1 MGRLVVDAKSNRLSL
16 NLRELAQYKDLF
28 WVLAYR
34 DLRVRYAQTF
44 LGFLWAFI
52 QPAATILILT
62 LVFGK
67 ALKIDTGGVP
77 YPLFAVCGMVG
88 WTYFAFV
95 MQQSGQ
101 SIIASQQMIKKI
113 YFPRLVIPLS
123 KALVGLVDFGVT
135 ILLLLLMVFWYSYY
149 PSPNIIWLPL
159 FVMLIIIY
167 SLSVGILLSA
177 LSIRYRDIQ
186 HIIPFMAQ
194 IGLYLTPV
202 AYPAEFIIKAIPPWL
217 SVIYFL
223 NPMAGI
229 VEGLRWSLLGTS
241 IPTIY
246 YLYSFLMAILLFIGS
261 LFYFKK
267 VEREMADIV

>member
-149 PSPNIIWLPL
+149 PSPNIVWLPL
-159 FVMLIIIY
+159 FVILIIIY

-186 HIIPFMAQ
+186 HIIPFMTQ

-229 VEGLRWSLLGTS
+229 IEGLRWSLLGTS

-246 YLYSFLMAILLFIGS
+246 YMYSFLMAILLFIGS

>member
-16 NLRELAQYKDLF
+16 NLRELAQYRDLF

-186 HIIPFMAQ
+186 HIIPFMTQ

-246 YLYSFLMAILLFIGS
+246 YLYSFLMVILLFIGS

>member
-16 NLRELAQYKDLF
+16 NLKELVQYKDLF

-44 LGFLWAFI
+44 IGFLWAFI
-52 QPAATILILT
+52 QPAAAILILT

-123 KALVGLVDFGVT
+123 KALVGMVDFGVT
-135 ILLLLLMVFWYSYY
+135 ILLLLLMVFWYNYY

-159 FVMLIIIY
+159 FVILIIIY

-186 HIIPFMAQ
+186 HIIPFMTQ

-229 VEGLRWSLLGTS
+229 IEGLPS
-241 IPTIY
+241 
-246 YLYSFLMAILLFIGS
+246 AFI
-261 LFYFKK
+261 
-267 VEREMADIV
+267 V

>member
-67 ALKIDTGGVP
+67 ALKIDTGEVP

-186 HIIPFMAQ
+186 HIIPFMTQ

-246 YLYSFLMAILLFIGS
+246 YLYSFLMVILLFIGS

>member
-123 KALVGLVDFGVT
+123 KALVGMVDFGVT

-149 PSPNIIWLPL
+149 PSPNIVWLPL

-186 HIIPFMAQ
+186 HIIPFMTQ

>member
-1 MGRLVVDAKSNRLSL
+1 MGRLVVDANRNKFSL

-28 WVLAYR
+28 CVLAYR

-123 KALVGLVDFGVT
+123 KALVGMVDFGVT

-149 PSPNIIWLPL
+149 PSLNIIWLPL
-159 FVMLIIIY
+159 FVILIIIY
-167 SLSVGILLSA
+167 SLSVGILMSA

-186 HIIPFMAQ
+186 HIIPFMTQ

-229 VEGLRWSLLGTS
+229 IEGLRWSLLGTS

-246 YLYSFLMAILLFIGS
+246 YMYSFLMAILLFIGS

>member
-123 KALVGLVDFGVT
+123 KALVGLVDFGIT

-149 PSPNIIWLPL
+149 PSPNIVWLPL

-186 HIIPFMAQ
+186 HIIPFMTQ

-229 VEGLRWSLLGTS
+229 IEGLRWSLLGTS

-246 YLYSFLMAILLFIGS
+246 YMYSFLMAILLFIGS